1 MKFYSDTQVKILL
14 NQILEKIPIDN
25 PKFISLRKFIVNKKK
40 HISEHI

>member
-1 MKFYSDTQVKILL
+1 MKFYTDKQVENLL

-25 PKFISLRKFIVNKKK
+25 HKFISLRKFIIGKKK